1 MQLTLTTTRD
11 PRTEVEVV
19 ERHHS
24 ASLDLPSF
32 VPKPKLEAN
41 SNDAL
46 IVSQLFDQNSGSWN
60 LQKLRDLFDEHALE
74 AIQKVL
80 IPSHSQVDNWI
91 WTATNLGEIT
101 VKPAYWIC
109 CSASPP
115 LAKILFEV
123 LFGILRFMID

>member
-1 MQLTLTTTRD
+1 M
-11 PRTEVEVV
+11 EVV

-24 ASLDLPSF
+24 PSLDLPSF

-41 SNDAL
+41 SNVL
-46 IVSQLFDQNSGSWN
+46 IVSQLFDQNSGCWN

-74 AIQKVL
+74 AIQKVP
-80 IPSHSQVDNWI
+80 IPSHLQVDNWI
-91 WTATNLGEIT
+91 WTATNSGEIT

-109 CSASPP
+109 CSANPH

-123 LFGILRFMID
+123 LFGI